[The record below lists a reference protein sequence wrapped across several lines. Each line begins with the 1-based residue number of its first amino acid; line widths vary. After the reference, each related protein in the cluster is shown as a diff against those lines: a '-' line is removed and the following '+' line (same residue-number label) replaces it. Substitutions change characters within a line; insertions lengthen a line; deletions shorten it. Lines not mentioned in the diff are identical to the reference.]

1 MSQTNVDNILSIVG
15 NPARRQ
21 ILKHLSN
28 GPDYPLRLSK
38 ELGLAQQLVT
48 KHLKIMEDVGLV
60 SRSGEVSPTGPDRK
74 LFTVSKYVTVN
85 LEFTPNIYLENVGVF
100 NSLKETLGTESSS
113 AKSLA
118 SRIPQAHRMSD
129 ASYVE
134 GVSDLVQEI
143 DEALLKFEM
152 ERAKL
157 LYVRGLALKQAADNL
172 RKYSHEER
180 RVIRRILESKNDS
193 VGQISRSLNMD
204 EKNVEKILTRFRE
217 DGK

>member
-60 SRSGEVSPTGPDRK
+60 SRSGEASPTGPDRK

-85 LEFTPNIYLENVGVF
+85 LELMPNIYLENVDVF

-113 AKSLA
+113 AKALA

-129 ASYVE
+129 AAYVE
-134 GVSDLVQEI
+134 EVSDLVEEI
-143 DEALLKFEM
+143 DENLLKLDM

-157 LYVRGLALKQAADNL
+157 LYVRGLAIRQATDKL

-180 RVIRRILESKNDS
+180 RVIRHILETKSDS
-193 VGQISRSLNMD
+193 AGRISRSLNMD
-204 EKNVEKILTRFRE
+204 EKNVEKILTQFRE
-217 DGK
+217 D

>member
-1 MSQTNVDNILSIVG
+1 MSQTNVDNILSVIG

-100 NSLKETLGTESSS
+100 NSLKETLGIESGS
-113 AKSLA
+113 AKPLA

-134 GVSDLVQEI
+134 KVSDLVEEI
-143 DEALLKFEM
+143 DEALLELGM

-157 LYVRGLALKQAADNL
+157 LYVRGLAIRQATEKL

-180 RVIRRILESKNDS
+180 RVIRHILEAKNHS
-193 VGQISRSLNMD
+193 AGRISRTLDMD
-204 EKNVEKILTRFRE
+204 EKNVEKILTQFRE
-217 DGK
+217 D